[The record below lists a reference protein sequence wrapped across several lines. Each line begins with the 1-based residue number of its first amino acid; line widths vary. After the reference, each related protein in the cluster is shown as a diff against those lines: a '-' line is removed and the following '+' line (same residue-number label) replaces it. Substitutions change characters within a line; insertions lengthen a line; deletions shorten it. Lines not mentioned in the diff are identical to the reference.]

1 MEQILYSHL
10 DKIAQGALGDGT
22 IATKD
27 LWQPMAYEAGDIKG
41 TMLISGEDSYP
52 EPITL
57 KLNAE
62 GWHRVFICAGNVAH
76 ATALELEITGEG
88 KTALEPEELWGYWAP
103 YEKAQEVLFKCMD
116 LTGRDLIINKPHE
129 DISRHFAAAVY
140 YVRLEPMTEQEVA
153 EYKRSRLE
161 KTIQYHFDND
171 HIKECDYHTAED
183 YLGRLK
189 MLEHGNGDMLIYE
202 TDFDDSNPK
211 DGKERL
217 TYYLWTKDQAKAQI
231 KYLNKREAIL
241 ENVHKCANDMGM
253 AVYSGFR
260 MAIGGYMAPQ
270 ISSCWDSEV
279 AKKYPEC
286 QMVMRDGTRLPMLS
300 YAYPEARAAMIE
312 RIVTLTPDY
321 FEGVSLFFHRLP
333 FSCAFEQPVLDEI
346 QKRFGVDGRLLP
358 MSDPRWFA
366 VASDIVTSFVKE
378 LKQALNQ
385 KAQKADHAPYK
396 INIIT
401 LITPK
406 KSEILGLDL
415 ERLCREGLIDSFSQ
429 GLMDYWED
437 LDGCLNADGLID
449 LDKYVEKKK
458 TDYVIKRYFGDHP
471 EFVTDG
477 LEQFLCLSDKYGM
490 DFYAALPWQNKDAA
504 YFLNCAKALYEKG
517 AKKLICWNANH
528 VARKPKTLEAVKWA
542 GDKNASL
549 NRQFT
554 YPGKTVKITS
564 VNGND
569 ISVVD
574 MHWQG

>member
-1 MEQILYSHL
+1 MKQIIFSHL

-27 LWQPMAYEAGDIKG
+27 LWQPMEYEAGDIKG
-41 TMLISGEDSYP
+41 TMLIAGEDSYP

-57 KLNAE
+57 KLGVE
-62 GWHRVFICAGNVAH
+62 GWHRVFICAGNVAQ
-76 ATALELEITGEG
+76 ATALELEIPGEG

-116 LTGRDLIINKPHE
+116 LTGKDLIINKPHE
-129 DISRHFAAAVY
+129 DISRHFGAAVY
-140 YVRLEPMTEQEVA
+140 YVRLEKMTSQEV
-153 EYKRSRLE
+153 EQYKNSG
-161 KTIQYHFDND
+161 KQKSIQYHFDND

-189 MLEHGNGDMLIYE
+189 MLGHGNGDMLIYE
-202 TDFDDSNPK
+202 TDFDDANPK

-231 KYLNKREAIL
+231 KYLNKREEIL
-241 ENVHKCANDMGM
+241 EKTYGQASDMGM
-253 AVYSGFR
+253 TVYSGFR

-279 AKKYPEC
+279 AKKHPKC

-312 RIVTLTPDY
+312 RITSLTPDY
-321 FEGVSLFFHRLP
+321 FDGVSLFFHRLP

-366 VASDIVTSFVKE
+366 VASDIVTAFVKE
-378 LKQALNQ
+378 LKQALDK

-401 LITPK
+401 LVTPK

-415 ERLCREGLIDSFSQ
+415 ERLCREGLIDNFSQ

-437 LDGCLNADGLID
+437 LDGCLGSDGLID

-458 TDYVIKRYFGDHP
+458 NDYVIKRYFGDHP

-477 LEQFLCLSDKYGM
+477 LEQFLSLSDKYGM
-490 DFYAALPWQNKDAA
+490 DFYAALPWQNKDAK

-542 GDKNASL
+542 GDKNAAL
-549 NRQFT
+549 NEQFV
-554 YPGKTVKITS
+554 YPGKTIKITS